1 MEAEPVEP
9 VEKNIYQSKPI
20 ENTPSQTFTFQKNYF
35 VCFKENDLETMKITS
50 YFILKALF
58 ILKIFKFLSRLF
70 GHVGK
75 TA

>member
-9 VEKNIYQSKPI
+9 VQKNIYQSKPI
-20 ENTPSQTFTFQKNYF
+20 QNTPSQTFTFQKDYF
-35 VCFKENDLETMKITS
+35 VCFKERHLETMKITF

-58 ILKIFKFLSRLF
+58 VLKIFKFLSQPV
-70 GHVGK
+70 GHVEK